1 MGVKLVL
8 LFVDHSLSL
17 CSIFVPAFLLDRANF
32 ESKVL
37 WVVWGSS
44 VSTGRSCQTTGGGLF
59 KFHVSTQALPPR
71 SPALTPGNFP
81 HPVWRFPFTPDPLAL
96 FPVSSPPGPDP
107 HFPIYPLSHIV
118 LSLPL
123 APMTILFCIL
133 SEIQTFWLGSSF
145 LFNLLGSVWYV
156 MGFLYFMTDI

>member
-1 MGVKLVL
+1 MVL

-37 WVVWGSS
+37 WVGWCSS
-44 VSTGRSCQTTGGGLF
+44 VSTGRFCQTTGGGLF

-71 SPALTPGNFP
+71 SPALTPGSFP
-81 HPVWRFPFTPDPLAL
+81 HPVCRFPFTPDPLAL
-96 FPVSSPPGPDP
+96 FPVSSSPGSDP
-107 HFPIYPLSHIV
+107 HSPIHPLSHIV
-118 LSLPL
+118 PSLPL

-145 LFNLLGSVWYV
+145 LFNLLGSVWCV